1 MIGKY
6 GDIVF
11 ETTDT
16 RILNFKDLKI
26 SKSNRTTSHNILMKK
41 PILEFLGPELDSI
54 TFTVNLN
61 ASLGINVTEE
71 RNKWYKNIENATA
84 DELLIGNKKIGQN
97 KWLTTSI
104 NETYNTILNNGQVYS
119 LTLEITLQEYVE
131 NFEIV
136 INQIEKK
143 DIEIYVPSPPSNL
156 INRDGIVTAKIGL
169 RIRNGPGLDYER
181 IGVKPKGE
189 RVFVILEENGWYKIG
204 EGEYMCATYIKL
216 V

>member
-11 ETTDT
+11 ETSDT

-61 ASLGINVTEE
+61 ASLGINVNEE
-71 RNKWYKNIENATA
+71 QNKWYKKIENAEA
-84 DELLIGNKKIGQN
+84 EELLIGNKKIGQN

-119 LTLEITLQEYVE
+119 LTLEIKLQEYVE

-189 RVFVILEENGWYKIG
+189 RVFVISEENGWYKIG